1 MATNPVFLPGE
12 SHGQRRLVGYSLWCH
27 KAFYLCRQIAGAISA
42 PYIEAP
48 RCHHWSPH
56 YGCQGTK
63 GAVCPGKPTAVRSG
77 YQCLE
82 GCSLC
87 WKAQLSFPPWG
98 QTFLKREQ
106 HLLGWALTQQA
117 FSSRSVG
124 PATFPPAFITFL
136 HLIPY
141 PGTFSEDSLQTEN
154 PWVLNIPSICHV
166 TESTMLPIFWVRK
179 RAHSNSEIWS
189 I

>member
-1 MATNPVFLPGE
+1 MGTLLWRSKWQPSQYRCLNSMDRGDWWATVRDVTKLATY
-12 SHGQRRLVGYSLWCH
+12 VD
-27 KAFYLCRQIAGAISA
+27 IAGAISA
-42 PYIEAP
+42 PHIEAP
-48 RCHHWSPH
+48 RCLHWSPH
-56 YGCQGTK
+56 YGCQGTE

-77 YQCLE
+77 YQCLG

-87 WKAQLSFPPWG
+87 WKAKLSFPPWG

-124 PATFPPAFITFL
+124 PSIFPPASITFL

-154 PWVLNIPSICHV
+154 P
-166 TESTMLPIFWVRK
+166 
-179 RAHSNSEIWS
+179 
-189 I
+189 